1 MYLYNYY
8 PMKVTGIILMILGS
22 LMIVLNLLA
31 YLGSKNS
38 PGETETI
45 NIIAYYIGF
54 NIFLIAG
61 SILVIIGY
69 RLRKKAISK
78 MAKRD
83 LLDNF
88 LSDSKQNDRA

>member
-1 MYLYNYY
+1 
-8 PMKVTGIILMILGS
+8 MKVTGIILMILGS

-31 YLGSKNS
+31 YLGSKNF

-54 NIFLIAG
+54 NIFFIAG
-61 SILVIIGY
+61 SVLLIIGY
-69 RLRKKAISK
+69 RLRKKTISK
-78 MAKRD
+78 KIKGD

-88 LSDSKQNDRA
+88 LSDSKQNDQA